1 MINNN
6 ATTGPLIRAYSNNA
20 SFSGNGL
27 IQGWHDNASATGN
40 VAHFINDGTGN
51 AVFIDQNGSG
61 IGLYVD
67 NAGSNITAKLQG
79 TGAGGIAQ
87 LQLTEDGEP
96 KVNHSLSGTA
106 YTINVASGGSE
117 STSLILKTADAGNEK
132 TALSINSTQDVSIPN
147 GNLSVSGSISV
158 TDAATTRTNIGLATI
173 SQAEAE
179 AGTSTTTRAWTAQ
192 RVAQA
197 IAAASSGGGETMAYL
212 GTLTPSAA
220 SSIAVTSSYITS
232 DHDHYLLI
240 GRTVSSADNQTFM
253 TWSGASSSYYNFW
266 TRDYY
271 STYPSTSRY
280 NGGGVGYFTWAD
292 NSIYL
297 PGWMHWEMM
306 VYEPLSSSTTTAFKC
321 LATQSYAA
329 SIAHGIYNA
338 GASVTQ
344 FNLYT
349 NYATMSGRIDIIGVK
364 AHT

>member
-1 MINNN
+1 
-6 ATTGPLIRAYSNNA
+6 
-20 SFSGNGL
+20 
-27 IQGWHDNASATGN
+27 
-40 VAHFINDGTGN
+40 
-51 AVFIDQNGSG
+51 
-61 IGLYVD
+61 
-67 NAGSNITAKLQG
+67 
-79 TGAGGIAQ
+79 
-87 LQLTEDGEP
+87 
-96 KVNHSLSGTA
+96 
-106 YTINVASGGSE
+106 
-117 STSLILKTADAGNEK
+117 
-132 TALSINSTQDVSIPN
+132 
-147 GNLSVSGSISV
+147 
-158 TDAATTRTNIGLATI
+158 
-173 SQAEAE
+173 
-179 AGTSTTTRAWTAQ
+179 
-192 RVAQA
+192 
-197 IAAASSGGGETMAYL
+197 MAYL
-212 GTLTPSAA
+212 GTLSPSGA

-253 TWSGASSSYYNFW
+253 TWSGASSSYYYFW